1 VTVNFVAT
9 DAEGSSAIAVA
20 TVEFNYEDFTTIT
33 DRRLF
38 YNQSGTATR
47 YDRNNL
53 AINSLDDAAI
63 ATDKT
68 AYLWEGAGA
77 ATFANVSSYSKGI
90 NGYINLTTAPAA
102 PEAEVFAGD
111 EYIVFAGDEYI
122 VFAGDEYIAG
132 DSGVAS
138 ALTAPAI
145 TSGDVNRIPG
155 WLANRLG
162 SIDLNSGIPAKV
174 FQHLHDANTP
184 GTRALLQK
192 IDAVAHSLGLDDG
205 LLDSLLADL
214 GLHVV
219 AHGNRQQTTDF

>member
-122 VFAGDEYIAG
+122 VLAGDEYIAGDEVSPLVAG

-138 ALTAPAI
+138 ALTAPA
-145 TSGDVNRIPG
+145 TQSDEVRVPG
-155 WLANRLG
+155 WIKNRLE
-162 SIDLNSGIPAKV
+162 SIDLNSGSPARL
-174 FQHLHDANTP
+174 FQHLHDVDTP
-184 GTRALLQK
+184 GHRKLLQK
-192 IDAVAHSLGLDDG
+192 FDAVADELGLDDT
-205 LLDSLLADL
+205 LLEELLADL
-214 GLHVV
+214 K
-219 AHGNRQQTTDF
+219 